1 VIRENLFPITHYL
14 SLITAFM
21 AESVERYF
29 RIMPAARRV
38 KPGAR
43 VWCPNADIYRTSDGW
58 IVKVDLAGVTPD
70 DLEIKIQDRSL
81 IIGGCRR
88 DTFFGKGVVYH
99 QLEITYSR
107 FEKTLVFPC
116 SIEGAS
122 LLRDYRDGL
131 LILHL
136 RGEENCEEGQESKG
150 RKQESE

>member
-1 VIRENLFPITHYL
+1 
-14 SLITAFM
+14 M

-29 RIMPAARRV
+29 RTLAVTRRAR
-38 KPGAR
+38 PGAR
-43 VWCPNADIYRTSDGW
+43 LWRPDADIYRTTDGW
-58 IVKVDLAGVTPD
+58 IVKVDLAGVTAD
-70 DLEIKIQDRSL
+70 DLEITIQDRTLS
-81 IIGGCRR
+81 IAGCRR
-88 DTFFGKGVVYH
+88 DTFFGKGISYH

-136 RGEENCEEGQESKG
+136 RGEENCEEKQKTGDNS
-150 RKQESE
+150 QESE